1 MANLRQYIIAV
12 TAAAMICG
20 IVKSFSDKKNPAS
33 TILNLIAEIFM
44 TITVLSPV
52 VQLDL
57 NTLPVLTEN
66 FATQAKAAAAAG
78 EEVAVDEIITIITEE
93 TQAYILDK
101 AATFG
106 AKIQVEVRIAK
117 DGSYRPDAV
126 TLQGSVSPYAKSR
139 LQQIIEDDLQIA
151 KEDQQWIG

>member
-1 MANLRQYIIAV
+1 
-12 TAAAMICG
+12 
-20 IVKSFSDKKNPAS
+20 
-33 TILNLIAEIFM
+33 M

-66 FATQAKAAAAAG
+66 FTTQAKAAAAAG
-78 EEVAVDEIITIITEE
+78 EEVAVDKIITIITEE